1 MCVVCVSEGV
11 EGIVAYGVDDEGA
24 IREDLEGRGLFV
36 EV

>member
-11 EGIVAYGVDDEGA
+11 EVIVAQGVDDEGA
-24 IREDLEGRGLFV
+24 IREDLEDRSLFV